1 MKFANSVKVA
11 LFVFL
16 GGLQAAQAQ
25 DNPYKNLLRRLPDS
39 TNAVV
44 AMDVKGM
51 QKTLGADSG
60 TTLATLGIASIPLT
74 ANKFVMGAQIDMK
87 QRQHVWSITLAEL
100 DPKMS
105 IEDIATAEG
114 EKVEKLGT
122 FSIVPS
128 PRNAYFVEVTPSLLA
143 CRSPADRQQLKR
155 WLGYQKLNQF
165 ADLTTYLTQA
175 VNPKDPALMILAV
188 DLTDNLDRSAVRR
201 GLDHSSVMAGRRRP
215 PDYEKVTNIL
225 TAAQGMTMLVT
236 AGSPFNGQLT
246 ITFDVTSLDPISDFA
261 KELFIEGLQK
271 TGLFVRDF
279 EGWQPYIG
287 DNFIQIS
294 GPLTLHAM
302 RKFGAMIKSPAPS
315 PQAADMANYA
325 NLSPTQRTLQATQSY
340 WKTMSAIL
348 EDLKTEKANTNKA
361 QAGWYDQFAGQIDK
375 IPLLNVDPDLVTFAM
390 ATSQQLR
397 ALSTTYTGIS
407 TQRGYLKQETKS
419 NMVGFAP
426 IAGQGYW
433 GYSSGAQQ
441 DAMQENKMAEQG
453 IMDRTKL
460 WQEIDDATANIRR
473 QLTVKYMVQFN

>member
-1 MKFANSVKVA
+1 MKSANCFKVA

-16 GGLQAAQAQ
+16 GGLQAVQAQ

-44 AMDVKGM
+44 VMDVQAM
-51 QKTLGADSG
+51 CKTLGTDSG
-60 TTLATLGIASIPLT
+60 TTLATLGIANIPLT
-74 ANKFVMGAQIDMK
+74 ATKFVMGSQIDMK
-87 QRQHVWSITLAEL
+87 QRQHVWSIALAEL

-105 IEDIATAEG
+105 IQDIATAEG
-114 EKVEKLGT
+114 ENVEKLAGY
-122 FSIVPS
+122 SIVPS
-128 PRNAYFVEVTPSLLA
+128 PRNAYFVELSPSLLA
-143 CRSPADRQQLKR
+143 CRTPADRQQLKR
-155 WLGYQKLNQF
+155 WLSYQKLNQF

-175 VNPKDPALMILAV
+175 VSPKDPALMILAV

-201 GLDHSSVMAGRRRP
+201 GLDHSAVMAGRRNP

-236 AGSPFNGQLT
+236 PGSPFNGQLT
-246 ITFDVTSLDPISDFA
+246 VTFDVTSLDPISDFA
-261 KELFIEGLQK
+261 KELFIEALQK

-287 DNFIQIS
+287 NNFIQIS

-302 RKFGAMIKSPAPS
+302 RKFGALIKSPAPN
-315 PQAADMANYA
+315 PQAADSNYA
-325 NLSPTQRTLQATQSY
+325 NLSPAQRTLQATQSY
-340 WKTMSAIL
+340 WKTLSAIL

-361 QAGWYDQFAGQIDK
+361 ESGWYDQFAGQIDK
-375 IPLLNVDPDLVTFAM
+375 IPILGVDQDLVTFAL

-419 NMVGFAP
+419 NMVGYVP

-433 GYSSGAQQ
+433 GYSSGGQQ
-441 DAMQENKMAEQG
+441 DAMQENKLAEQG

-460 WQEIDDATANIRR
+460 WEQIDNATADIRR
-473 QLTVKYMVQFN
+473 QLTLKYMVQFN